1 MPLYRM
7 TRPTARVDSEV
18 WNQAPLEAAYAS
30 DAAQHLAR
38 CVEHCPEHFNSA
50 PHRLVWIR
58 VENTA
63 DPSDSA
69 EAPAQFLDE

>member
-1 MPLYRM
+1 MPVYRM
-7 TRPTARVDSEV
+7 TRPTAVVDPQV

-38 CVEHCPEHFNSA
+38 CVEHYPEHFNSA
-50 PHRLVWIR
+50 PHRMVWVR

-63 DPSDSA
+63 DPGDAA
-69 EAPAQFLDE
+69 EAPAMFLDE